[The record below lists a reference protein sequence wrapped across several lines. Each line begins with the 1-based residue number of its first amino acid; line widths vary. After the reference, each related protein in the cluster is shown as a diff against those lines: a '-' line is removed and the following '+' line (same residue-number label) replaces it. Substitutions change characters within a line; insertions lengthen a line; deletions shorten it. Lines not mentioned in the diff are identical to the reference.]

1 MVKSKWVISLVL
13 QIWIQIL
20 VLKDA
25 ILMGEILHFQPILDQ
40 ALDLKAPSRLIFL
53 YLSNLMA
60 ILNLICYSILV
71 FNLSFILL

>member
-1 MVKSKWVISLVL
+1 
-13 QIWIQIL
+13 
-20 VLKDA
+20 
-25 ILMGEILHFQPILDQ
+25 MGEILHFQPILDQ